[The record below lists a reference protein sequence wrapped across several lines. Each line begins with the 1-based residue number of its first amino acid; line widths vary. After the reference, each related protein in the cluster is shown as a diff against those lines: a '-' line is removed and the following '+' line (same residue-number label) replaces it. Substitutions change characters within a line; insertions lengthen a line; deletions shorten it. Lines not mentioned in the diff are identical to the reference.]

1 MALLT
6 TNHTSNIASLYL
18 SSLLTWKPLPT
29 LLALNSERLSD
40 SWQLL
45 AQKLKQ
51 WDIRFIAPTHGIFV
65 FAKLAKNARTA
76 KDEIAFFD
84 RLAIKGVRVGL
95 GHFYKG
101 VEGDFG
107 WARIRFSIPVDM
119 MKKALATLATF
130 LASEGYYIS

>member
-6 TNHTSNIASLYL
+6 TNHTSNIAALYL
-18 SSLLTWKPLPT
+18 SSLLTWKQLPT

-76 KDEIAFFD
+76 NDEIAFFD

-107 WARIRFSIPVDM
+107 WARIRFSIPVDI
-119 MKKALATLATF
+119 MKKTLATLATF
-130 LASEGYYIS
+130 LGSEGYCIS